1 MWVFLVYSFLTGITT
16 SRVQANALS
25 GPTEHNE
32 GQSTSLEPTELP
44 LPGQCK

>member
-1 MWVFLVYSFLTGITT
+1 MWFLLVYSFLTGITT
-16 SRVQANALS
+16 SLVQANALS